1 MNPGGRLLAIDV
13 GNTQTVVGLF
23 DGEELRA
30 SWRLGSVARRTTDE
44 LAILME
50 GLFRLGGH
58 RMDQVK
64 RVVIASVV
72 PPLGPT
78 LEEMSRRYFGVA
90 PLVVGPG
97 TRTGIVIKYDN
108 PHEVGA
114 DRIVNAVAGH
124 HLYGGPLVVVDF
136 GTAIT
141 FDCISE
147 TGDYLGGLIM
157 PGLGIAADALFARTA
172 RLPRV
177 SFAEPDKLIGSNT
190 VGSIQSGLYYGFLA
204 AVDGLLD
211 RLKAEMGERTRVIA
225 TGGQAALLAEASRHI
240 ELVDEFLTLDGL
252 RLLYDRNQEARPK
265 KAAAAQKA
273 PKRRR

>member
-23 DGEELRA
+23 DGEALQA
-30 SWRLGSVARRTTDE
+30 SWRLGSVARRTADE

-50 GLFRLGGH
+50 GIFRLGGH
-58 RMDQVK
+58 RIEQVK
-64 RVVIASVV
+64 RVVISSVV

-78 LEEMSRRYFGVA
+78 LEAMSRRYFGVA

-97 TRTGIVIKYDN
+97 VKTGIAIKYDN

-114 DRIVNAVAGH
+114 DRIANAAAGH

-141 FDCISE
+141 FDAISARGE
-147 TGDYLGGLIM
+147 YLGGAIS
-157 PGLGIAADALFARTA
+157 PGFGIALEALVDRTA

-177 SFAEPDKLIGSNT
+177 EPVMPPSIVGRNT
-190 VGSIQSGLYYGFLA
+190 VHSIQAGMYFGFMGL
-204 AVDGLLD
+204 V
-211 RLKAEMGERTRVIA
+211 REIVNKMKAELGASTKVAA
-225 TGGQAALLAEASRHI
+225 TGGQSSVYGAEGD
-240 ELVDEFLTLDGL
+240 LFDGVNPDLTLIGL
-252 RLLYDRNQEARPK
+252 RLIAERNP
-265 KAAAAQKA
+265 
-273 PKRRR
+273 

>member
-23 DGEELRA
+23 EGEEIRA

-58 RMDQVK
+58 RMEQVK

-97 TRTGIVIKYDN
+97 VRTGIVIKYDN

-114 DRIVNAVAGH
+114 DRIANAVAGH

-141 FDCISE
+141 FDAISARGE
-147 TGDYLGGLIM
+147 YLGGAIS
-157 PGLGIAADALFARTA
+157 PGFGIALEALVDRTA

-177 SFAEPDKLIGSNT
+177 EPVMPPSVVGRNT
-190 VGSIQSGLYYGFLA
+190 VHSIQAGMFFGYLGLVREI
-204 AVDGLLD
+204 VD
-211 RLKAEMGERTRVIA
+211 RMKAELGSPARVVA
-225 TGGQAALLAEASRHI
+225 TGGQSVALASQAAFF
-240 ELVDEFLTLDGL
+240 DEVNPDLTLIGL
-252 RLLYDRNQEARPK
+252 RLIAERNP
-265 KAAAAQKA
+265 
-273 PKRRR
+273 

>member
-1 MNPGGRLLAIDV
+1 VNPGGRLLAIDV

-141 FDCISE
+141 FDAISARGE
-147 TGDYLGGLIM
+147 YLGGAIS
-157 PGLGIAADALFARTA
+157 PGFGIALEALVDRTA

-177 SFAEPDKLIGSNT
+177 EPVMPPSVVGRNT
-190 VGSIQSGLYYGFLA
+190 VHSIQAGMYFGFMGLVREIVGKM
-204 AVDGLLD
+204 
-211 RLKAEMGERTRVIA
+211 KAELGAATKVVA
-225 TGGQAALLAEASRHI
+225 TGGQGAVYAAEGTLF
-240 ELVDEFLTLDGL
+240 DEVNPHLTLIGL
-252 RLLYDRNQEARPK
+252 RLIAGRNP
-265 KAAAAQKA
+265 
-273 PKRRR
+273 